1 MEEKKNKIFR
11 GQLPVSVIYVLL
23 GLCLALMPVETV
35 NVLCKVVFGLV
46 LIGAGLY
53 HIFLFVFEK
62 ENATI
67 LDLFSGVIVLV
78 IGVFLFMNPPV
89 VIKLLTLMLGAFIL
103 VDSIW
108 MLRGSLKLKKKGLGV
123 WKAFLIESLIF
134 VALGVLILMNPFSE
148 LKMTMQVAGWI
159 FVANG
164 GLDIIFYAILQH
176 GLKKE
181 VEDVKEEDKPE
192 KGPDKE
198 TDKETDKEIDKK
210 ADKNTEMCEESNE
223 ENGDTKDEKSNR
235 DKKWWRKRKETAEE
249 EFFESSENNAVESN
263 IDGKDIAAENC
274 IDKGYAAG
282 NDVQECDQAE
292 NDGNRE
298 PEEEVL
304 EEWKD

>member
-11 GQLPVSVIYVLL
+11 GQLPVSVIYILL

-192 KGPDKE
+192 KEPDKE
-198 TDKETDKEIDKK
+198 TEKEIDKK